1 MKPFRKLRDARARR
15 REGQRNR
22 LEEATHRARLE
33 ARTLIR
39 ERRPGTREEKI
50 RAAVRKRA
58 ERMERFERRV
68 RSGRQATGRRVRPAV
83 DVGHRGVSRIAPFV
97 SRGLMTAVRIPV
109 AAVATLL
116 DFTLESARSARRRLG
131 PVLAG
136 LGELIQR
143 HVTPA
148 NTLMAVGLGFAVA
161 LAVSQFVDYKGI
173 AVGEPLYQGDAA
185 NVAPVPLTEVK
196 QTGSAHY
203 YALLPLAL
211 AAMVMIVLTRRGRWR
226 FGRLVGLIGAIGI
239 AVTLLIDRPEALDAG
254 PLADAYAGSE
264 AKLLDGYY
272 AQLVASIGLLLS
284 GPLLGAQ
291 VRRDAGT
298 DRGERRRDREQRRL
312 RGKHKFVGSTHRR
325 EASV

>member
-1 MKPFRKLRDARARR
+1 MKPFQKLKDARARR
-15 REGQRNR
+15 REGPQNR
-22 LEEATHRARLE
+22 LEESAKRARLE
-33 ARTLIR
+33 ARALVK
-39 ERRPGTREEKI
+39 ERRPGNRDERI

-58 ERMERFERRV
+58 ERMERLEQRARA
-68 RSGRQATGRRVRPAV
+68 GRQATGRRLRPAV

-97 SRGLMTAVRIPV
+97 ARALMAAVRLPV

-116 DFTLESARSARRRLG
+116 DFTLETARSARRRLG

-136 LGELIQR
+136 LGELVQR

-148 NTLMAVGLGFAVA
+148 NTLAFVAIGFAVA
-161 LAVSQFVDYKGI
+161 LGVSQFIDYSGI

-185 NVAPVPLTEVK
+185 NVAPVPLTDVE

-203 YALLPLAL
+203 YALLPVAVLAI
-211 AAMVMIVLTRRGRWR
+211 VMIVLTRRGRWR

-272 AQLVASIGLLLS
+272 AQLVASIGLLVF

-291 VRRDAGT
+291 VRRDAGA
-298 DRGERRRDREQRRL
+298 DRGDRRRDRQRRRL
-312 RGKHKFVGSTHRR
+312 PGRNKFVGSTRRR
-325 EASV
+325 EASI